1 VNPLDR
7 RIGDRDVWWA
17 DVADERIRPVVVLT
31 RRRIAS
37 RLTRVVVAPI
47 TTTVRDIPTKVP
59 LGAAEGVRP
68 GSVANHDNLQ
78 LLDTDRLLRRAGR
91 VDTQR
96 WPEFC
101 RAVTTMMNC

>member
-7 RIGDRDVWWA
+7 RISDGDIWWA
-17 DVADERIRPVVVLT
+17 DVADEKIRPVVVLT

-47 TTTVRDIPTKVP
+47 TTTVRDIPTEVP
-59 LGAAEGVRP
+59 LGTAEGVRP
-68 GSVANHDNLQ
+68 GSVANLDNLQ

-101 RAVTTMMNC
+101 RAVATMMNC

>member
-1 VNPLDR
+1 MNPLDN
-7 RIGDRDVWWA
+7 RIGDGDVWWA
-17 DVADERIRPVVVLT
+17 DVADEKIRPVVVLT

-47 TTTVRDIPTKVP
+47 TTTVRNIPTEVP
-59 LGAAEGVRP
+59 LGSAEGVRN
-68 GSVANHDNLQ
+68 GSVANVDNLQ

-91 VDTQR
+91 IDTQR

-101 RAVTTMMNC
+101 RAVATMMNC